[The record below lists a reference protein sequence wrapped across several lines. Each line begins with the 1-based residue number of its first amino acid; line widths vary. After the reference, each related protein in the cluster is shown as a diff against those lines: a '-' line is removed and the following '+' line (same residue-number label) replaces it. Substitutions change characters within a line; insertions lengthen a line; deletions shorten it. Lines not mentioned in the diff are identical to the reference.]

1 MSNTYHQ
8 IYIHGVFAVKNRN
21 ALIGMSW
28 KPKMMAVI
36 GNLINET
43 GSKNILVNGV
53 EDHVHCLFELKPS
66 ISVSDVMKIA
76 KSKSSKWVNEKNI
89 MQYHFEWQTG
99 FGAFS
104 YSHSQID
111 LLYKY
116 ILNQER
122 HHQHQ
127 SFHDEYIELL
137 TKFNVNF
144 DENYIFHD
152 LI

>member
-76 KSKSSKWVNEKNI
+76 KSKSSKWVNENNLL
-89 MQYHFEWQTG
+89 QYHFEWQSG

-116 ILNQER
+116 IL
-122 HHQHQ
+122 
-127 SFHDEYIELL
+127 D
-137 TKFNVNF
+137 
-144 DENYIFHD
+144 
-152 LI
+152 

>member
-21 ALIGMSW
+21 AMIGMSW

-43 GSKNILVNGV
+43 GSTNILVNGV
-53 EDHVHCLFELKPS
+53 ADHAHCLFELKPS
-66 ISVSDVMKIA
+66 VSISDVMKIA
-76 KSKSSKWVNEKNI
+76 KSKSSKWLNENNLLR
-89 MQYHFEWQTG
+89 YHFEWQSG

-116 ILNQER
+116 IPVSYT
-122 HHQHQ
+122 H
-127 SFHDEYIELL
+127 L
-137 TKFNVNF
+137 T
-144 DENYIFHD
+144 
-152 LI
+152 LP

>member
-1 MSNTYHQ
+1 M
-8 IYIHGVFAVKNRN
+8 
-21 ALIGMSW
+21 IGMSW

-53 EDHVHCLFELKPS
+53 EDHVHCLFGPKPS
-66 ISVSDVMKIA
+66 VSVSDVMKIA
-76 KSKSSKWVNEKNI
+76 KSKSSKWLNENNLLR
-89 MQYHFEWQTG
+89 YHFEWQSG

-104 YSHSQID
+104 YSQSQID
-111 LLYKY
+111 ILYKY

-127 SFHDEYIELL
+127 SFREEYIELL
-137 TKFNVNF
+137 TEFNVNF

>member
-21 ALIGMSW
+21 AMIKMPW

-43 GSKNILVNGV
+43 GSTNILVNGV
-53 EDHVHCLFELKPS
+53 DDHTHCLFELKPS
-66 ISVSDVMKIA
+66 VSVSDVMKIA
-76 KSKSSKWVNEKNI
+76 KSKSSKWLNENNLLR
-89 MQYHFEWQTG
+89 YHFEWQSG

-127 SFHDEYIELL
+127 SFRDEYIELL

>member
-1 MSNTYHQ
+1 M
-8 IYIHGVFAVKNRN
+8 
-21 ALIGMSW
+21 IGMSW
-28 KPKMMAVI
+28 KPKLMAVI

-43 GSKNILVNGV
+43 GSTNILVNGV
-53 EDHVHCLFELKPS
+53 EDHTHCLFELKPS
-66 ISVSDVMKIA
+66 VSVSDVMKIA
-76 KSKSSKWVNEKNI
+76 KSKSSKWLNETNLLR
-89 MQYHFEWQTG
+89 YHFEWQSG

-104 YSHSQID
+104 CSQSQID

-127 SFHDEYIELL
+127 SFRDEYIELL

-144 DENYIFHD
+144 DENYIFHE

>member
-21 ALIGMSW
+21 AMIGMSW
-28 KPKMMAVI
+28 KPTMMAVI

-43 GSKNILVNGV
+43 GSTNILVNGV
-53 EDHVHCLFELKPS
+53 NDHTHCLFELKPS
-66 ISVSDVMKIA
+66 VSISNVMKIA
-76 KSKSSKWVNEKNI
+76 KSKSSKWLNENNLLR
-89 MQYHFEWQTG
+89 YHFEWQSG

-127 SFHDEYIELL
+127 SFRDEYIELL

>member
-8 IYIHGVFAVKNRN
+8 IYIHGVFAVKNRD
-21 ALIGMSW
+21 ARIGMSW

-43 GSKNILVNGV
+43 GSTNILVNGV
-53 EDHVHCLFELKPS
+53 DDHTHCLFELKPS
-66 ISVSDVMKIA
+66 VSVSDVMKIA
-76 KSKSSKWVNEKNI
+76 KSKSSKWLNESNLLR
-89 MQYHFEWQTG
+89 YHFEWQSG

-104 YSHSQID
+104 YSNSQID

-127 SFHDEYIELL
+127 SFRDEYIELL

>member
-1 MSNTYHQ
+1 MPNTYHQ

-21 ALIGMSW
+21 AMIGMSW

-53 EDHVHCLFELKPS
+53 EDHVHCLFGLKPPVS
-66 ISVSDVMKIA
+66 ISDVMKIA
-76 KSKSSKWVNEKNI
+76 KSKSSKWLNENNLLR
-89 MQYHFEWQTG
+89 YHFEWQSG

-104 YSHSQID
+104 YSQSQID
-111 LLYKY
+111 ILYKY

-127 SFHDEYIELL
+127 SFREEYIELL

>member
-1 MSNTYHQ
+1 M
-8 IYIHGVFAVKNRN
+8 
-21 ALIGMSW
+21 IGMSW

-43 GSKNILVNGV
+43 GSTNILVNGV
-53 EDHVHCLFELKPS
+53 EDHTHCLFELKPS
-66 ISVSDVMKIA
+66 VSVSDVMKIA
-76 KSKSSKWVNEKNI
+76 KSKSSKWLNENNLLR
-89 MQYHFEWQTG
+89 YHFEWQSG

-104 YSHSQID
+104 YSQSQID
-111 LLYKY
+111 ILYKY

-127 SFHDEYIELL
+127 SFRDEYIELL

-152 LI
+152 LV

>member
-21 ALIGMSW
+21 AMIGMSW

-43 GSKNILVNGV
+43 GSTNILVNGV
-53 EDHVHCLFELKPS
+53 DDHTHCLFELKPS
-66 ISVSDVMKIA
+66 VSVSEVMKIA
-76 KSKSSKWVNEKNI
+76 KSKSSKWLNENNLLR
-89 MQYHFEWQTG
+89 YHFEWQSG

-127 SFHDEYIELL
+127 SFRDEYIELL

>member
-1 MSNTYHQ
+1 M
-8 IYIHGVFAVKNRN
+8 
-21 ALIGMSW
+21 IGMSW

-53 EDHVHCLFELKPS
+53 EDHVHCLFGLKPPVS
-66 ISVSDVMKIA
+66 ISDVMKIA
-76 KSKSSKWVNEKNI
+76 KSKSSKWLNENNLLR
-89 MQYHFEWQTG
+89 YHFEWQSG

-104 YSHSQID
+104 YSQSQID
-111 LLYKY
+111 ILYKY

-127 SFHDEYIELL
+127 SFREEYIELL

>member
-8 IYIHGVFAVKNRN
+8 IYIHGVFAVKNRK
-21 ALIGMSW
+21 AMIGMSW

-43 GSKNILVNGV
+43 GSTNILVNGV
-53 EDHVHCLFELKPS
+53 EDHTHCLFELKPS
-66 ISVSDVMKIA
+66 VSVSDVMKIA
-76 KSKSSKWVNEKNI
+76 KSKSSKWLNENNLLR
-89 MQYHFEWQTG
+89 YHFEWQSG

-104 YSHSQID
+104 YSQSQID
-111 LLYKY
+111 ILYKY

-127 SFHDEYIELL
+127 SFRDEYIELL

-152 LI
+152 LV